1 MYIEVYIVKTM
12 YNDRTDK
19 DRGDQMMERKKE
31 TAKLNNWAR
40 KSIDKVKQLFNRLKI
55 GHKYGAVFIF
65 ILLLFVGS
73 SIFTVSSIQNLLT
86 MSNAVEEKSNGSI
99 EIMEMESI
107 FKQKYIIMTDILS
120 VRDTNTTAE
129 DYEEQMSLFNDLATS
144 LEDKID
150 TEEGREIFEKVIA
163 YNNQTDDF
171 FLNEIIPTVENF
183 EAKFERMDSIMQ
195 SKLYDDATKYR
206 NYAINR
212 LNDLK
217 DVLLSERNTLEAE
230 MASQSSRD
238 VNLVMMVVVTTIVIS
253 VISLF
258 IVNRLTTK
266 RLSQAVAFC
275 QQLAKG
281 KLLGNRLNS
290 DGKDEISEIA
300 QAMNEMADQLQE
312 SIQHLLQTTEVV
324 TKMAEDLKENA
335 ETTTNV
341 NNQITTTVSEVAL
354 GSEEQVKSSLKT
366 NDTIQTTSEEL
377 SHAISLIKETLDLT
391 NKTRSQ
397 IETGSGYV
405 QSSVEQIQ
413 AIQTEVNK
421 VATIVHAF
429 NQRSSEISQ
438 IVEVINDISDQ
449 TNLLALNAAIEAARA
464 GEHGRGFAVVAD
476 EVRKL
481 SEQTAL
487 ATNDIQALIDSS
499 IEDTQQITMEM
510 ERSKEAVKQGV
521 STVNSVGEV
530 FTTILNSIHALTNH
544 NSHVGETIEVTNQN
558 MEQML
563 LSAQEVINVSEQS
576 SANIEEIAAA
586 TEQQNASMQ
595 ELLASSEELAS
606 MARSLEES
614 FNMFEV

>member
-217 DVLLSERNTLEAE
+217 DVLLAERNTLEAE
-230 MASQSSRD
+230 MVSQSSRD

-366 NDTIQTTSEEL
+366 NDTIQTTSKEL

-391 NKTRSQ
+391 NETRSQ